1 MFGKLLCFK
10 CFYPCFQGLVQ
21 LEKELGY
28 LGGMCA
34 SSLMRKEITL
44 PAASSDDGDDEV
56 EPIAEA
62 AQQVSTECY

>member
-1 MFGKLLCFK
+1 M
-10 CFYPCFQGLVQ
+10 Q

-34 SSLMRKEITL
+34 SSLMRKEIIL
-44 PAASSDDGDDEV
+44 PPAINEDGDEEV

-62 AQQVSTECY
+62 AQQVG